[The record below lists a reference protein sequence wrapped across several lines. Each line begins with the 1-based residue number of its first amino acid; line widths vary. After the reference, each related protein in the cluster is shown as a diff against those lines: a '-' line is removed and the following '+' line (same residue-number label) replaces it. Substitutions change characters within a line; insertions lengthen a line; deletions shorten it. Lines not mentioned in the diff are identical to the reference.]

1 MNEEE
6 IQRNIEEA
14 LAINTSVDEPPSNE
28 PKRTIF
34 ESIRSFN
41 FYNDVTKVIR
51 FNSYFKKL
59 GFERVNVCGEFKIH
73 TFYPQ
78 LTLMINPTLI
88 LSNDDDVGREYE
100 QLTSKNI
107 KRRETTFDLWDKFF
121 LGKKGYLGLRA
132 HTIIQRS
139 GKEEVKPIKVEYEG
153 KELMLGQYLKER
165 NIVMLFINP
174 FNTDYTTEN
183 NEYLELVL
191 KIFEDKMKDV
201 ELNKVDVTEKM
212 KNAFVDKF
220 KREINNK
227 LSEVKESLKY
237 SEDEINNLQANML
250 RAIRNSQLNRKQIEG
265 LISFSTST
273 DDTIKKAIEEVKKL
287 PFVKDVRLTGSGI
300 GLDVGK
306 VNINYKGEDVY
317 IGDFYL
323 IISPDGIKVYCKNP
337 IISRDGLE
345 VSHPHIDG
353 NHNCYGGERE
363 NKIMEFLSTFELQ
376 KLVFYVYM
384 FLKTYTPND
393 SYNNL
398 SMWVRD
404 DLQRRTEERI
414 ENDDDISN
422 ADFQGDYFQE
432 RSRRDNG
439 NGDDDENHF
448 DDEDDRNSDDDDYDN
463 EENER
468 EFVGDCENCGDSIY
482 GDSES
487 YISNDDGH
495 FCCRECLN
503 DWTRNRDENRID
515 NNR

>member
-1 MNEEE
+1 MDNEEIE
-6 IQRNIEEA
+6 IQRERDIVEA
-14 LAINTSVDEPPSNE
+14 LAIDTSIDEPILNE

-34 ESIRSFN
+34 EGIRGFN
-41 FYNDVTKVIR
+41 FYNDVSKVIR
-51 FNSYFKKL
+51 FNSYFKEL
-59 GFERVNVCGEFKIH
+59 GFERVNVCNEFKIH

-88 LSNDDDVGREYE
+88 LQSEEDVNREYE
-100 QLTSKNI
+100 QLTSKSI
-107 KRRETTFDLWDKFF
+107 RRREITFDLWDKFF

-139 GKEEVKPIKVEYEG
+139 GKEEIKPINVEYEG
-153 KELMLGQYLKER
+153 KELMLGQYLKEK
-165 NIVMLFINP
+165 NIVMLYINP
-174 FNTDYTTEN
+174 FNTDFSTEN

-191 KIFEDKMKDV
+191 KLFKDKMKDV
-201 ELNKVDVTEKM
+201 ELKKVDVTEKM

-220 KREINNK
+220 KTEINNK

-237 SEDEINNLQANML
+237 NEDEIDNHQASIL
-250 RAIRNSQLNRKQIEG
+250 KAIRNSQLNRKQIEG

-287 PFVKDVRLTGSGI
+287 PFVKDIRLTGSGI

-306 VNINYKGEDVY
+306 INITYKGEDVY

-337 IISRDGLE
+337 IISRDGME
-345 VSHPHIDG
+345 ISHPHIDG

-363 NKIMEFLSTFELQ
+363 QKILEFLSTFELQ

-398 SMWVRD
+398 SMWVS
-404 DLQRRTEERI
+404 DLQRNQSQEIKSE
-414 ENDDDISN
+414 DDVST

-432 RSRRDNG
+432 RSRRG
-439 NGDDDENHF
+439 NEENVNYF
-448 DDEDDRNSDDDDYDN
+448 DDEDDRNRNEDDEDEDNEDNYIGECRNCGENIYDYSENRMSDDNDN
-463 EENER
+463 L
-468 EFVGDCENCGDSIY
+468 
-482 GDSES
+482 
-487 YISNDDGH
+487 

-503 DWTRNRDENRID
+503 D
-515 NNR
+515 

>member
-6 IQRNIEEA
+6 INRMINEA
-14 LAINTSVDEPPSNE
+14 VGVATSKDEINLSE

-34 ESIRSFN
+34 ENIRNFN

-59 GFERVNVCGEFKIH
+59 GFERVNQCEEFKIH

-88 LSNDDDVGREYE
+88 LQDDDNVGRESE
-100 QLTSKNI
+100 QLTTKNI
-107 KRRETTFDLWDKFF
+107 RRRETTFDLWDKFF
-121 LGKKGYLGLRA
+121 CGKKGYLGLRA

-139 GKEEVKPIKVEYEG
+139 GKEEIKPIKVEYEG

-174 FNTDYTTEN
+174 FNTDFTTEN

-191 KIFEDKMKDV
+191 KLFEDKMKDV
-201 ELNKVDVTEKM
+201 ELIKVDVTEKM

-220 KREINNK
+220 KKEINNK
-227 LSEVKESLKY
+227 LSEVKESLRY
-237 SEDEINNLQANML
+237 NEDEINNLQTNML

-273 DDTIKKAIEEVKKL
+273 DDTIKKAIEEVKEL

-323 IISPDGIKVYCKNP
+323 IISPDGIKVYCRNP

-363 NKIMEFLSTFELQ
+363 NKIMEFLSTFELK
-376 KLVFYVYM
+376 KLVFFVYM

-398 SMWVRD
+398 SMWVRE
-404 DLQRRTEERI
+404 DLQRKKEEQI
-414 ENDDDISN
+414 EDKDVIISN

-439 NGDDDENHF
+439 NDGEDENYFDDDE
-448 DDEDDRNSDDDDYDN
+448 ERNGD
-463 EENER
+463 EENEDEYMGECR
-468 EFVGDCENCGDSIY
+468 NCGDSVY
-482 GDSES
+482 EYSDDRVSDD
-487 YISNDDGH
+487 NDNL
-495 FCCRECLN
+495 FCSRNCLN
-503 DWTRNRDENRID
+503 DYR
-515 NNR
+515 NNRN